1 MKKIFDKKPLCAI
14 FLIFSIPVMLLPI
27 IKAEGSIM
35 HPIDELLPP
44 VIYDPGHDP
53 LYPLQEPFWY
63 YGNSWKENLNE
74 TGFLEGKAIQFY
86 KRFSYHSDMSVEFY
100 VYKFLDSL
108 NAEQYF
114 TNQIN
119 NSQSKGNYVE
129 INISGAFARKYDYV
143 TQEIGVSLGVIRNI
157 VFIVKVYTINIV
169 EDPTDALIEFT
180 KLEQEQI
187 LSANIIPEISSPF
200 CLLFTVFVSLTII
213 IMFKTNLAKTKR
225 KTEINY

>member
-1 MKKIFDKKPLCAI
+1 MKKILEKTICALLLLFSFQTMI
-14 FLIFSIPVMLLPI
+14 VPIVKTEGLIMD
-27 IKAEGSIM
+27 
-35 HPIDELLPP
+35 PIDELLPP

-63 YGNSWKENLNE
+63 YGNSWEDNLNE

-100 VYKFLDSL
+100 VYKFSDSL
-108 NAEQYF
+108 IAEQYF
-114 TNQIN
+114 NKELN
-119 NSQSKGNYVE
+119 NSQSEDNYVE
-129 INISGAFARKYDYV
+129 ISISGAFARKYDYV

-157 VFIVKVYTINIV
+157 VFTVKVYTINIV

-187 LSANIIPEISSPF
+187 LSANIIPEISSPV
-200 CLLFTVFVSLTII
+200 CLLFTIFVSLII
-213 IMFKTNLAKTKR
+213 IVMFKTDLSKIKR
-225 KTEINY
+225 KTSK